1 MRCLSIRW
9 ICTHNAI
16 FIFFL
21 LSFIFL
27 SFLSTTSSSS
37 SDGSEF
43 YSYSRPCVTNTT
55 HNIQYINQSIHR
67 FNEKLQA
74 FNMLLSVFD
83 FFFIIFSLQFIALIR
98 FFFLP
103 FHFVSL
109 ASNQTLF
116 NNRQHTHTIWKNS
129 YRSLDI
135 HHLTIYVNSSL
146 CCCRCYY
153 FGMITIR
160 RLFQTIYSMMR

>member
-1 MRCLSIRW
+1 MIIINFYKPIE
-9 ICTHNAI
+9 ICGVYQSVEYAHTML
-16 FIFFL
+16 FSFFFL

-116 NNRQHTHTIWKNS
+116 NNRQHTHTQYGKIAT
-129 YRSLDI
+129 D
-135 HHLTIYVNSSL
+135 H
-146 CCCRCYY
+146 
-153 FGMITIR
+153 
-160 RLFQTIYSMMR
+160 